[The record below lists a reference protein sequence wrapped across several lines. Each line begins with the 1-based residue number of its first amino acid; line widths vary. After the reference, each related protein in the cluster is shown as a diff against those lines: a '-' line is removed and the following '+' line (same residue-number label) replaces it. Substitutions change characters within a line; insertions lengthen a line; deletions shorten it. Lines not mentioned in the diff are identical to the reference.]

1 MSVEVIWF
9 EDRFSI
15 KGQYLSVWL
24 HTLKKAGIE
33 PIRVA
38 RVNLHRSMHGQLLTK
53 YGTRKAPTWRPERG
67 AEILANMERIV
78 NQHRD
83 TVKAVVLASPE
94 SLVATGLDPYYAT
107 LGKLRGAVYEVAGV
121 PAIVTLP
128 MSAWFTQVS
137 QKDIAVANYGLE
149 SEEEMKAYGMAR
161 VAGADSGGLDFES
174 GKPRGSMAHS
184 ANAVGSGG
192 HASRSQH
199 VADDGGSAPGDGGE
213 HEDFGGDS
221 DLERSEDDSEGLDDD
236 EDNFYYVP
244 VMTPVGKVMITFDM
258 MKLGRYVNNKVGDFW
273 LP

>member
-53 YGTRKAPTWRPERG
+53 YGTRKAPTWRPERD

-161 VAGADSGGLDFES
+161 VAGSDLGGMDSLVDLEGGVGHDSADSDRHGSDSGGTSHRPD
-174 GKPRGSMAHS
+174 A
-184 ANAVGSGG
+184 
-192 HASRSQH
+192 
-199 VADDGGSAPGDGGE
+199 GGSASGNGGV
-213 HEDFGGDS
+213 DADAGGDS
-221 DLERSEDDSEGLDDD
+221 DLERSEAESDGVEDD

-258 MKLGRYVNNKVGDFW
+258 MKLGRYVNNQVGDFW
-273 LP
+273 NP